1 VLPGG
6 PALETGPDPSDDCV
20 ELVPVQ
26 SLATQTGTLPFTG
39 VFVEAAGLTDADP
52 IWTVP
57 TAWSTV
63 WLPLPGEPVFVVEPE
78 PVVDWS
84 AFPPVQS
91 LRTQTGTLPFTGVF
105 VEAAGLTDADPTW
118 TVPTD
123 WSTVWLPLPGE
134 PVFEVEPEPVVDW
147 VALPPVQSLRTQTG
161 TLPFAGALAEAAGLI
176 ATLPT
181 WAVPID

>member
-1 VLPGG
+1 
-6 PALETGPDPSDDCV
+6 
-20 ELVPVQ
+20 
-26 SLATQTGTLPFTG
+26 
-39 VFVEAAGLTDADP
+39 
-52 IWTVP
+52 
-57 TAWSTV
+57 
-63 WLPLPGEPVFVVEPE
+63 
-78 PVVDWS
+78 
-84 AFPPVQS
+84 
-91 LRTQTGTLPFTGVF
+91 
-105 VEAAGLTDADPTW
+105 LTDADPTW

-161 TLPFAGALAEAAGLI
+161 TLPVAGALAEAAGLI